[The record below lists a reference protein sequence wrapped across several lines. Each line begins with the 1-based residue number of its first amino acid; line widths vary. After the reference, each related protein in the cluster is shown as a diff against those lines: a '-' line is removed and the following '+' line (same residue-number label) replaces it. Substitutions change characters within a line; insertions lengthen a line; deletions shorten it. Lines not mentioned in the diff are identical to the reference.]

1 MSVRMNKLSEFKEVK
16 SALRKPPHYNTKEY
30 SNSKQQIARFTE
42 CVFQASSSGMLKTKA
57 EATIMLRHAIE
68 IRQVLQSIQVGGAH
82 TADAFELAGSNRAPV
97 LARGHEAQQMR
108 VEVVVVEHEKRHR
121 ESGPQSVQ
129 LNERHDLEHL
139 VQCPDSAWQAHERC
153 SIDCIVAYPCLR

>member
-82 TADAFELAGSNRAPV
+82 TQMLSNSPGRTV
-97 LARGHEAQQMR
+97 
-108 VEVVVVEHEKRHR
+108 
-121 ESGPQSVQ
+121 PQSWPVAMKR
-129 LNERHDLEHL
+129 N
-139 VQCPDSAWQAHERC
+139 RC
-153 SIDCIVAYPCLR
+153 V